1 MATLPIGSA
10 VRVQNSNTLPNTYK
24 FSTSL
29 NTSFLEKTYKSNL
42 GFCEKMFKIFLDSA
56 QADID
61 LLESHVRANNFDEV
75 KTIAHK
81 IKNNFTWVGLPDLSE
96 QMYHIENL
104 ARGRQSGIPEMFQE
118 LNIKFI
124 KAFKEVTLE
133 YESLL
138 EYLGK

>member
-1 MATLPIGSA
+1 MDSATH
-10 VRVQNSNTLPNTYK
+10 VQNRNTLPDTFK

-56 QADID
+56 QSDID
-61 LLESHVRANNFDEV
+61 LLESNVEANNFEEV
-75 KTIAHK
+75 KSIAHK

-104 ARGRQSGIPEMFQE
+104 ARGRKSGIAEKFQE
-118 LNIKFI
+118 LNVEFK
-124 KAFKEVTLE
+124 KAFKNVASE
-133 YESLL
+133 YKSIL